1 LATKNSHIKARLIQ
15 SYLKFRRLPSYL
27 KIRLFFGAVSLV
39 IGLLAA
45 NLALFGWSSP
55 NGFFYFLGEYA
66 RYACAYGGL
75 GAIIFGAMLINE
87 FLVLRNLIDDFFALR
102 ASIISKRNTKRNAT
116 AWLIRA
122 RTEWQLSIDF
132 KKYCSMEPK
141 LSQDDFFVKTE
152 EDMEIVDQM

>member
-1 LATKNSHIKARLIQ
+1 
-15 SYLKFRRLPSYL
+15 
-27 KIRLFFGAVSLV
+27 
-39 IGLLAA
+39 
-45 NLALFGWSSP
+45 LALFGWSSP
-55 NGFFYFLGEYA
+55 NSFFYLLGEFA
-66 RYACAYGGL
+66 RYVCAYGGFT
-75 GAIIFGAMLINE
+75 ATVFGAMLIND

-141 LSQDDFFVKTE
+141 LSQDDFFIKTE